1 MEQLLFCGQI
11 IFLPK
16 KGNFPKNMDF
26 NELSGNSH
34 ILKVHK
40 KFKIFKS
47 IAGGLGKVFEKTFLI
62 ETCYN
67 VLRQLLRMS
76 PKITYQSKLP

>member
-1 MEQLLFCGQI
+1 
-11 IFLPK
+11 
-16 KGNFPKNMDF
+16 MDF

-47 IAGGLGKVFEKTFLI
+47 IAGGLGKVFEKNFFNENMLYCPKTTF
-62 ETCYN
+62 EKE
-67 VLRQLLRMS
+67 S
-76 PKITYQSKLP
+76 

>member
-1 MEQLLFCGQI
+1 
-11 IFLPK
+11 
-16 KGNFPKNMDF
+16 MDF

-47 IAGGLGKVFEKTFLI
+47 IAEGLGKVFEKNFFNKNMLYCPKTTF
-62 ETCYN
+62 EKE
-67 VLRQLLRMS
+67 S
-76 PKITYQSKLP
+76 

>member
-47 IAGGLGKVFEKTFLI
+47 IAGGLGKVFEKNFFNENMLYCPKTTF
-62 ETCYN
+62 EKE
-67 VLRQLLRMS
+67 S
-76 PKITYQSKLP
+76 